1 MKKTHLIIVLFLL
14 TGHLIAQNLSIID
27 ALHLNEELDYRTRKP
42 VRIVE
47 NNISFNINDKEINDK
62 IIKTFDQAGM
72 LLTFEFFDGNDNLFA
87 KATYSNDT
95 LHRIKLSQTLEVWN
109 KNGSSKVTSLYA
121 YDSNYCLKEAN
132 DFDDD
137 GRITRKRSI
146 VCNDKRHPI
155 ELSLLDNTGKLFARE
170 KATYFYTTN
179 KVIRTLETHDGQ
191 IVNDDDSSKISLKN
205 ESSYQCD
212 DETYNSWGDKIRW
225 KGKGFFDKDLIY
237 EREYVYDN
245 FGNWTES
252 KIFLLTVLKDG
263 QPHKKIKSI
272 INREFTYQ

>member
-27 ALHLNEELDYRTRKP
+27 ALHLNEELDYRTRKS

-47 NNISFNINDKEINDK
+47 NNISFNINDKKINDK

-146 VCNDKRHPI
+146 VCNDKGHPI

-170 KATYFYTTN
+170 KATYFYNTN
-179 KVIRTLETHDGQ
+179 KVIRTLETHDSQ

-205 ESSYQCD
+205 ESSYQYD

-237 EREYVYDN
+237 EREYV
-245 FGNWTES
+245 
-252 KIFLLTVLKDG
+252 
-263 QPHKKIKSI
+263 
-272 INREFTYQ
+272 